1 MKNTIIPAQITTVED
16 KIAGN
21 LSLTQIMLLMLPV
34 FWGIVL
40 YAIIYPQMEIST
52 TKIILAVIVFIISSV
67 LAIRIKGKLIANW
80 LIVILKF
87 NLRPKYYLFD
97 KNDSYLREVCLPII
111 PKSKKLVKIS
121 RVKVKT
127 KCPQINSE
135 IEEHKLNNLIKNQ
148 SISYKLNK
156 GGAIN
161 VAFEQVR
168 Q

>member
-1 MKNTIIPAQITTVED
+1 MKNTVIPAQITTVED

-21 LSLTQIMLLMLPV
+21 LNLTQIMLLMLPV

-40 YAIIYPQMEIST
+40 YAMIYPQMKISV
-52 TKIILAVIVFIISSV
+52 TKIILAVIVFIVSSI
-67 LAIRIKGKLIANW
+67 LAIRVKGKLIVNW

-97 KNDSYLREVCLPII
+97 KNDSYLREIYLPVF
-111 PKSKKLVKIS
+111 KTKKV
-121 RVKVKT
+121 VKT
-127 KCPQINSE
+127 NKAKVTKKSIQITDE
-135 IEEHKLNNLIKNQ
+135 VETHKLNNLIKNQ
-148 SISYKLNK
+148 SISYKLDK

-168 Q
+168 

>member
-1 MKNTIIPAQITTVED
+1 MKNTVIPAQITTVED

-34 FWGIVL
+34 FSGIVF
-40 YAIIYPQMEIST
+40 YAMIFPQMKISI
-52 TKIILAVIVFIISSV
+52 TKIILESIIFIVSSV
-67 LAIRIKGKLIANW
+67 LAIRVKGKLIVNW

-97 KNDSYLREVCLPII
+97 KNDSYLREIYLPIF
-111 PKSKKLVKIS
+111 KSKKV
-121 RVKVKT
+121 VKT
-127 KCPQINSE
+127 NKLKVTKKSIRVTDE
-135 IEEHKLNNLIKNQ
+135 IETHKLNNLIKNQ
-148 SISYKLNK
+148 SISYKLDK

-168 Q
+168 

>member
-21 LSLTQIMLLMLPV
+21 LNLTQIMLLMLPV
-34 FWGIVL
+34 FSGIVF
-40 YAIIYPQMEIST
+40 YAMIFPQMKISI
-52 TKIILAVIVFIISSV
+52 TKIILESIIFIVSSV
-67 LAIRIKGKLIANW
+67 LAIRIKGKLIVNW

-97 KNDSYLREVCLPII
+97 KNDSYLREIYLPVF
-111 PKSKKLVKIS
+111 KTQKV
-121 RVKVKT
+121 VKT
-127 KCPQINSE
+127 SKAKVTKKIIQITDE
-135 IEEHKLNNLIKNQ
+135 VETHKLNNLIKNQ

-161 VAFEQVR
+161 VAFEQVG
-168 Q
+168 